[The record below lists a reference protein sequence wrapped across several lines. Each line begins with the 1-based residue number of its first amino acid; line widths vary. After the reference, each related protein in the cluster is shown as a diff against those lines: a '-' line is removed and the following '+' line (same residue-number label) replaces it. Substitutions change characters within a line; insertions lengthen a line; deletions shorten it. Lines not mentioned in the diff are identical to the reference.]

1 MPAIAKGKTEE
12 GDKTVLHVE
21 MTGEPSPCPS
31 CGSSEVVGF
40 GKRTQSVADIPEN
53 GKPVVLQVIT
63 RRFRCKNCGRSFYES
78 VEGVGGNRRM
88 TDRLRLDKERGSFT
102 AIHRNRCG
110 KWAFR
115 RHCQSVASS
124 QRGLRTPKAR
134 TTQLKSH
141 LKGITNKITALP
153 HLTLSPFRLQFL
165 QVSPHRRS

>member
-63 RRFRCKNCGRSFYES
+63 RRFRCKDCGRSYYES
-78 VEGVGGNRRM
+78 VEGVGGTRRM
-88 TDRLRLDKERGSFT
+88 TDRLAEWIRNEAPLRRFTEIAAESGLSEGTVRALLRASGDYER
-102 AIHRNRCG
+102 RKRE
-110 KWAFR
+110 
-115 RHCQSVASS
+115 
-124 QRGLRTPKAR
+124 
-134 TTQLKSH
+134 
-141 LKGITNKITALP
+141 
-153 HLTLSPFRLQFL
+153 
-165 QVSPHRRS
+165 

>member
-88 TDRLRLDKERGSFT
+88 TDRLADWIRYEAPSRRFTEIAAESGLSEGTVRALLRASGDYERRKREQPNKR
-102 AIHRNRCG
+102 AI
-110 KWAFR
+110 
-115 RHCQSVASS
+115 
-124 QRGLRTPKAR
+124 
-134 TTQLKSH
+134 
-141 LKGITNKITALP
+141 
-153 HLTLSPFRLQFL
+153 
-165 QVSPHRRS
+165 

>member
-31 CGSSEVVGF
+31 CGASEVVGF

-53 GKPVVLQVIT
+53 GKPVELQVIT

-88 TDRLRLDKERGSFT
+88 TDRLADWIRNEAPSRRFTEIAAESGLSEGTVRALLRASGDYER
-102 AIHRNRCG
+102 RKREQPN
-110 KWAFR
+110 
-115 RHCQSVASS
+115 
-124 QRGLRTPKAR
+124 
-134 TTQLKSH
+134 
-141 LKGITNKITALP
+141 
-153 HLTLSPFRLQFL
+153 
-165 QVSPHRRS
+165 

>member
-1 MPAIAKGKTEE
+1 MPTIAKGRTEE
-12 GDKTVLHVE
+12 SDKTILHVE

-88 TDRLRLDKERGSFT
+88 TDRLADWIRNEAPLRRFT
-102 AIHRNRCG
+102 EIAAECG
-110 KWAFR
+110 LSEGTIRALLRASGDYLR
-115 RHCQSVASS
+115 RKRKQ
-124 QRGLRTPKAR
+124 P
-134 TTQLKSH
+134 
-141 LKGITNKITALP
+141 N
-153 HLTLSPFRLQFL
+153 
-165 QVSPHRRS
+165 